1 MQFAIGSKWRV
12 WLVCPLVLMIGLSS
26 CSIMSEILQIADV
39 TNAAQQLDANNETVL
54 ANTRFGFQLFQQIYQ
69 SNKNLFVSPLSIST
83 ALTMTM
89 NGAVGITQQEI
100 AQTLAFPRRDL
111 ESVNADF
118 ANLQKSLQVISPQVK
133 LQIAN
138 SLWGREDI
146 EFQPAFLQTNSD
158 YFNVT
163 LRQLNFTDP
172 QATATINRWVSDNT
186 NGKIEKIVDQVGART
201 ILFLI
206 NAIYFKGDWTTAFDP
221 KKTRE
226 QDFFLSDGSTKKVQ
240 MMSQTGKYAA
250 YRGKEFQVIRL
261 PYDNGRLGMYVFLP
275 NADLPLKTLIRNLT
289 IDNWNQWQ
297 SEFQQQQGD
306 IALPRF
312 KIEYETRLNP
322 YLSDLGMKTA
332 FIPNQADFSRIS
344 QQPSDLHIEE
354 VKHKSYI
361 EVAEE
366 GTEAAAVTSVQI
378 RTTAIQPNRLRFI
391 ANRPF
396 FFAIEDQWTSSLLFL
411 GTVVNP

>member
-1 MQFAIGSKWRV
+1 MWVVYS
-12 WLVCPLVLMIGLSS
+12 LVLMIGLSS
-26 CSIMSEILQIADV
+26 CSSMSEILQIADV

-54 ANTRFGFQLFQQIYQ
+54 ANTRFGFQLFQKIYQ
-69 SNKNLFVSPLSIST
+69 PDKNLFVSPLSIST
-83 ALTMTM
+83 ALAMTM
-89 NGAVGITQQEI
+89 NGAVGTTQQEI
-100 AQTLAFPRRDL
+100 AQTLAFPSRDL
-111 ESVNADF
+111 ELVNADF

-158 YFNVT
+158 YFNAT

-172 QATATINRWVSDNT
+172 QAAATINWWVSDNT
-186 NGKIEKIVDQVGART
+186 NGKIKKIVDQVGAHT

-206 NAIYFKGDWTTAFDP
+206 NAIYFKGDWAMAFDP

-226 QDFFLSDGSTKKVQ
+226 QDFFLSNGLTKKVQ

-250 YRGKEFQVIRL
+250 YRGQDFQVIRL

-275 NADLPLKTLIRNLT
+275 NADLLLKTLIKNLT
-289 IDNWNQWQ
+289 IDNWKQWQ
-297 SEFQQQQGD
+297 SEFQQEQGD

-344 QQPSDLHIEE
+344 QQPTDLHIGE

-378 RTTAIQPNRLRFI
+378 RTTAIQPNRLHFI